1 MKRIR
6 RVILRINNQKGIA
19 LLTMVFL
26 LFLLSVM
33 TIKPI
38 VLHSAIGL
46 AIFNEEMA
54 RSKAEQ
60 DAISATSP
68 IRISIDEQIY
78 NKMQTQLREHLRQAQ
93 LARQGRGTYVCQGV
107 VNGEDGVSETWAIC
121 DPTHLLDGL
130 KGAQGQSI
138 DDLAEVKSLTPP
150 DKQREPEWAEVEYE
164 LFNQFD
170 YVLKPVFVGQQLI
183 SAGNP
188 RRGSFGPT
196 PRVER
201 YRYRVK
207 AEINMQTYGRIFFP
221 LTVYY
226 DVVISLSSFDESI
239 LCGGN
244 SRINPGFSPPGRALA
259 IAYCEADLT
268 ITAFDP
274 GCKKVGFC
282 TAGEDCYGKFCAN
295 GDTKQN
301 ADTCKIQAESEC
313 VPQDGMI
320 VACQV
325 SVNGKKGYYFGNT
338 TKKTYISNGCAS
350 LGANSN
356 GGFIWN
362 TAIRIVSLG
371 TNYD

>member
-60 DAISATSP
+60 DAISSAGFP
-68 IRISIDEQIY
+68 IRNGLDEQIH

-93 LARQGRGTYVCQGV
+93 LAKQGRGTYVCQGV
-107 VNGEDGVSETWAIC
+107 ANGEDGVSETWAIC
-121 DPTHLLDGL
+121 DPIHLLDGL
-130 KGAQGQSI
+130 KGAQGQTV
-138 DDLAEVKSLTPP
+138 DDLAVIKSLIPP

-164 LFNQFD
+164 LFNKFD

-188 RRGSFGPT
+188 RRGVVGPK
-196 PRVER
+196 PRVEQ
-201 YRYRVK
+201 YRYNVK

-226 DVVISLSSFDESI
+226 DVLLTVSAFDERVVCS
-239 LCGGN
+239 GGD
-244 SRINPGFSPPGRALA
+244 RLQPGFGMSKPLGV
-259 IAYCEADLT
+259 AYCASDLNLSFGDVRCVDP
-268 ITAFDP
+268 AFCPASDSETCYESV
-274 GCKKVGFC
+274 CK
-282 TAGEDCYGKFCAN
+282 N
-295 GDTKQN
+295 NPTKS
-301 ADTCKIQAESEC
+301 DTCKIQGEANCEPDET
-313 VPQDGMI
+313 GMI
-320 VACQV
+320 VGCGIQAGTVQ
-325 SVNGKKGYYFGNT
+325 YFGT
-338 TKKTYISNGCAS
+338 GAKKSYSSNGCAS
-350 LGANSN
+350 FGGNSR
-356 GGFIWN
+356 GGFVWN
-362 TAIRIVSLG
+362 TVIRVVSLG